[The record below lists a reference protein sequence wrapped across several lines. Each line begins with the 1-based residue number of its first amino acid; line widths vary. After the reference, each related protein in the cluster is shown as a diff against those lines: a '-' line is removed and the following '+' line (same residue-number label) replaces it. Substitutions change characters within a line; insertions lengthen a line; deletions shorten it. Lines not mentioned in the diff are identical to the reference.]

1 MSVRVTRKT
10 RRVIDRLAISPATIR
25 EISEAVN
32 IKFPALWPIMDRL
45 TVAGWII
52 CKPTQEYVLTEDGR
66 AGREQAIADEKQT
79 YVTPG
84 PDPKDIPRLRGPRP
98 PWTQQRTPWPRGS
111 GRSR

>member
-10 RRVIDRLAISPATIR
+10 RRVIDRLAKSPATIR
-25 EISEAVN
+25 EISEVTN

-45 TVAGWII
+45 TIAGWII
-52 CKPTQEYVLTEDGR
+52 CKSTQEYVLTEDGR
-66 AGREQAIADEKQT
+66 AGRDQAIADEKQAH
-79 YVTPG
+79 VNPW
-84 PDPKDIPRLRGPRP
+84 PEPRVRGPRP